1 LYPAGPDHFTDNP
14 GNICKVTT
22 TAFQSFHKVLML
34 LMAAGDSLAEVDL
47 VATMCRIMVKIICT
61 YFLSSYLMQ
70 LVSNTKVNL

>member
-1 LYPAGPDHFTDNP
+1 MP
-14 GNICKVTT
+14 
-22 TAFQSFHKVLML
+22 

-47 VATMCRIMVKIICT
+47 VAKMCRIMVKVICT